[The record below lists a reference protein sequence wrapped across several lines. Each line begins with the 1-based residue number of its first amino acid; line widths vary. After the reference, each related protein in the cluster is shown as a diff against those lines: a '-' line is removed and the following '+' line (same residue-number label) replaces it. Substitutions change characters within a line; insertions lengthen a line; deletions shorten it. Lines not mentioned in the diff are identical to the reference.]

1 MIAWFGA
8 SVHLADMAAGARRAA
23 PRKGPHRNSTRR
35 PSSVCWSAARVALA
49 RAPGADG
56 GYLPAA
62 RGSGRGG
69 GCAVPVA
76 SMGRAWWQRAAC
88 RGSLEK
94 YFVVPS
100 TREKSRDRKAREKA
114 AKRICAECPVRD
126 ACLEYAL
133 RVDERLGIWGGM
145 TEGERARESWSSS
158 GARAELRGVS
168 GDRRVRGCAACG
180 CRRRR
185 APRVAVRRVRRAPAT
200 VGSRGA
206 VVRSATTR
214 RCRRAQ

>member
-1 MIAWFGA
+1 MIARLDG
-8 SVHLADMAAGARRAA
+8 SVHLADMAPGARHAA

-100 TREKSRDRKAREKA
+100 TREKSPRSEGARKGREAHLRGVPGARCVLGVCA
-114 AKRICAECPVRD
+114 ARRRAARH
-126 ACLEYAL
+126 
-133 RVDERLGIWGGM
+133 LGRNDGR
-145 TEGERARESWSSS
+145 RARESWSSS
-158 GARAELRGVS
+158 GGGLSCAVSVVIAAFAAAQRAAVGGV
-168 GDRRVRGCAACG
+168 GHRV
-180 CRRRR
+180 
-185 APRVAVRRVRRAPAT
+185 
-200 VGSRGA
+200 
-206 VVRSATTR
+206 
-214 RCRRAQ
+214 